1 MLQLNSAIGSWADD
15 DSACAFSSFAATT
28 AAAAAA
34 AAAYDEY
41 FCVKLCFLKHFSHTL
56 ASDDVGNATK
66 HNAHACSLVS
76 NDFVWNLQMKLTKN
90 KN

>member
-1 MLQLNSAIGSWADD
+1 MLQLNSANGSCDD
-15 DSACAFSSFAATT
+15 DDDDDFACEFISLAATT

-56 ASDDVGNATK
+56 ASDDAGNATK

-76 NDFVWNLQMKLTKN
+76 NDFV
-90 KN
+90 